1 MATHSDRS
9 RDREGAVLAKPILLL
24 AIFVF
29 YAAAY
34 AAAIGP
40 ADAAQ
45 NQDREALQALI
56 RQHANLDA
64 TQADGSTALQWAAHW
79 NDLESVKLLL
89 RAGAN
94 PKLANRYGVTPL
106 SEAAAAGNAAM
117 IKALLTA
124 GADAKGLTTADG
136 ETVLMT
142 AARSGNAEAVQVLLG
157 HGADINAKESYRGQ
171 TALMWA
177 AAERHAAVVK
187 LLLDRGADWRVRSLA
202 RDTSMP
208 KLSAASS
215 VTPMAR
221 GGLTALHFA
230 AREGDVETG
239 RVMLDAGVDVNI
251 LDADNTSPLVVSTL
265 NKRYSF
271 AKFLLERGAD
281 PNLADVRG
289 RAALYAALDLRNEDY
304 SALPSR
310 KEDDALP
317 SFDLIQALLERGANP
332 NAQLTKN
339 LPGRSGMDSGDTTL
353 DSGATPLMR
362 AARAGDHAAMR
373 MLLQH
378 GADPKL
384 TTKEGNTALLFAA
397 GVGYRDKNTR
407 GSEADALEGLKL
419 LAGLGIDLNQQNDK
433 GETALHGAAGR
444 GADSISEYLATKGA
458 QLDAKTKTG
467 LTPLDYAMGKNVV
480 SQLPVPHD
488 STVALIRKLGGVE
501 GKGAKQE

>member
-1 MATHSDRS
+1 MKA
-9 RDREGAVLAKPILLL
+9 ILLAGL
-24 AIFVF
+24 ALG
-29 YAAAY
+29 AAAY
-34 AAAIGP
+34 GAGLGP

-45 NQDREALQALI
+45 NQDREALQALV
-56 RQHANLDA
+56 RQHVNLDA
-64 TQADGSTALQWAAHW
+64 TQADGSTALEWAAHW
-79 NDLESVKLLL
+79 NDLESVNLLL

-106 SEAAAAGNAAM
+106 SEAAAVGNAAM
-117 IKALLTA
+117 IKALLEA
-124 GADAKGLTTADG
+124 GADAKALTTADG
-136 ETVLMT
+136 ETALMT
-142 AARSGNAEAVQVLLG
+142 AARSGSVETVQILLD

-177 AAERHAAVVK
+177 AAERHPGVAK
-187 LLLDRGADWRVRSLA
+187 LLLARGADWKVRSLA

-221 GGLTALHFA
+221 GGLTALHFT

-239 RVMLDAGVDVNI
+239 RIMLDAGVDINI
-251 LDADNTSPLVVSTL
+251 LDADNTSPLVVSLL
-265 NKRYSF
+265 NKHYSF
-271 AKFLLERGAD
+271 AKFLLDRGAD

-289 RAALYAALDLRNEDY
+289 RTALYATLDLRNEDY

-310 KEDDALP
+310 KDDDPLP
-317 SFDLIQALLERGANP
+317 SLDLIRALLDKGANP

-339 LPGRSGMDSGDTTL
+339 LPGRSGMDSGDLTL
-353 DSGATPLMR
+353 DTGATPLMR

-373 MLLQH
+373 ILLQH
-378 GADPKL
+378 AADPKIH
-384 TTKEGNTALLFAA
+384 TKDGNTALLFAA

-419 LAGLGIDLNQQNDK
+419 LAELGLDLNQQNDK

-444 GADSISEYLATKGA
+444 GADSITDYLAGKGA
-458 QLDAKTKTG
+458 KLDANTKTG

-480 SQLPVPHD
+480 TQLPVPHD

-501 GKGAKQE
+501 GKGGRQE